1 MKFSIVPKYKK
12 KVSVADIKQYLVD
25 EFDENKKL
33 QNNVYKLQDELKKT
47 KEYEV
52 KYNLSL
58 TTLEEY
64 KGRVESVKDRNKQL
78 ESQIKTLQE
87 TIKNKTYEISDLKLE
102 NKKMEKHINNI
113 EKDIRKEIINEFR
126 EKVSEL
132 KGHIKKDDVLRLFK

>member
-12 KVSVADIKQYLVD
+12 KVSVADIKQYLVE
-25 EFDENKKL
+25 EFDNNKKL
-33 QNNVYKLQDELKKT
+33 QNNVYQLQDELKKA

-64 KGRVESVKDRNKQL
+64 KERVIDVKERNKQL
-78 ESQIKTLQE
+78 EEQIKALQE
-87 TIKNKTYEISDLKLE
+87 TIKQDKYEVSDLKLE

-113 EKDIRKEIINEFR
+113 ENDIRKEIINELK
-126 EKVSEL
+126 EEVNEL
-132 KGHIKKDDVLRLFK
+132 KGHLKKDDILKLFK

>member
-25 EFDENKKL
+25 EFENNKEL
-33 QNNVYKLQDELKKT
+33 QNNVYELQDELKKA

-52 KYNLSL
+52 KYSLSL

-64 KGRVESVKDRNKQL
+64 KKRVESVKDRNKQL
-78 ESQIKTLQE
+78 EEQIKILQE
-87 TIKNKTYEISDLKLE
+87 TIKQNTYEISDVKLE

-113 EKDIRKEIINEFR
+113 EKDIRKEIIKEFK
-126 EKVSEL
+126 EKISEL